1 MQNEERMPITDS
13 FAAGGTAL
21 VDFARSLTD
30 ATSLGELERAFR
42 ARFGRLMTAPM
53 YGFYALDREGSQ
65 IEHNV
70 AVNVSD
76 VFVDRYVRK
85 MEVDPLLAHSQ
96 ETKRPV
102 YNLDLMS
109 EGEWAESEVYRGAY
123 FTHSMQH
130 VLEVPIVDGGELMGA
145 LHCGSSE
152 PRRNFTQSDL
162 RIAEAAA
169 DVLALSIRR
178 IRSEEEGD
186 RALEEAL
193 VALELTGTALISS
206 RPRSPEL
213 RPNEAA
219 RALLEEVVDSDE
231 HLHRLLAR
239 PTGGGGGFSRR
250 VEVSLRNGRP
260 ATLHAHTQPVTD
272 GGLVTVL
279 ELQREHP
286 ALDRRVLSTLT
297 PRESEIAVLVA
308 DGLSDRE
315 IAERLFLSRFTVHQ
329 HVKRIYRSLDVDS
342 RVSLTRLLLGA
353 PLRRGRDHS

>member
-1 MQNEERMPITDS
+1 MPNEERMPITDS

-21 VDFARSLTD
+21 VEFARSLTD
-30 ATSLGELERAFR
+30 ATTLNELERAFR
-42 ARFGRLMTAPM
+42 PRFGRLMTAPM

-85 MEVDPLLAHSQ
+85 MEVDPLLAHAQ
-96 ETKRPV
+96 VTRRPV

-130 VLEVPIVDGGELMGA
+130 VLEIPIVDDGEVIGA
-145 LHCGSSE
+145 LHCGASE
-152 PRRNFTQSDL
+152 PTRNFTESDL
-162 RIAEAAA
+162 RLAEAAA
-169 DVLALSIRR
+169 AVLALSIRG
-178 IRSEEEGD
+178 IRSGEEEG

-193 VALELTGTALISS
+193 VALELTGTAIVSS

-213 RPNEAA
+213 ALNDGA
-219 RALLEEVVDSDE
+219 RRLLAEVVGADE

-250 VEVSLRNGRP
+250 VEVSLRGGES
-260 ATLHAHTQPVTD
+260 ALLHAHTQSVKD
-272 GGLVTVL
+272 GGVVTVL
-279 ELQREHP
+279 ELQRERP
-286 ALDRRVLSTLT
+286 ALDRRLLSTLT

-329 HVKRIYRSLDVDS
+329 HVKRIYRTLDVDS

-353 PLRRGRDHS
+353 PLRRGRG

>member
-1 MQNEERMPITDS
+1 MPEEERTPITDS

-21 VDFARSLTD
+21 VDFARSMTE
-30 ATSLGELERAFR
+30 ATSLTELERAFR
-42 ARFGRLMTAPM
+42 PRFGRLMTAPM
-53 YGFYALDREGSQ
+53 YGFYALDRDGSQ

-85 MEVDPLLAHSQ
+85 MEVDPLLAQSQ

-130 VLEVPIVDGGELMGA
+130 VLEIPIIAGGELIGA
-145 LHCGSSE
+145 LHCGASE
-152 PRRNFTQSDL
+152 PTRNFTRSDL
-162 RIAEAAA
+162 RLAEAAA
-169 DVLALSIRR
+169 DVLSLSIRR
-178 IRSEEEGD
+178 MRSEEEGD

-193 VALELTGTALISS
+193 VALELTGTALVSS
-206 RPRSPEL
+206 RPNSPEVRL
-213 RPNEAA
+213 NDAA
-219 RALLEEVVDSDE
+219 QALLAELVDGDE
-231 HLHRLLAR
+231 HLHRVLAR
-239 PTGGGGGFSRR
+239 PARGNGGFSRR
-250 VEVSLRNGRP
+250 LEVGLRSGAR
-260 ATLHAHTQPVTD
+260 ALLHAYSQPVRN

-279 ELQREHP
+279 ELQRDHP

-315 IAERLFLSRFTVHQ
+315 IAEHLFLSRFTVHQ
-329 HVKRIYRSLDVDS
+329 HVKRIYRTLEVDS

-353 PLRRGRDHS
+353 PLRRGRGRN